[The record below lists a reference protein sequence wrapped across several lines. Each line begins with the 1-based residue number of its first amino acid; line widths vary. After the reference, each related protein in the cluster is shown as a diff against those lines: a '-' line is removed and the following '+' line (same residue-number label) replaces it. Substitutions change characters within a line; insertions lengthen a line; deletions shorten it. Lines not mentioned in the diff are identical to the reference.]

1 MRRYP
6 RTDVAKPTDEPGVW
20 CRPDRAFIAL
30 CAPLII
36 AKTLGTVPVHVDI
49 REGRILSDDTELL
62 QQRVIKQTQKLE
74 QARTVVELTQARLDA
89 ASAAHEESE
98 RERKRKESALELA
111 TSRAKRLAK
120 ETKRARRLSEAVMQ
134 DRADAENELAE
145 HLQAQEKRQAKLAK
159 AEAALAAARATQDVE
174 QAATRTTAP
183 RKRSAGTA
191 KKTPAKK
198 TPGTKATAKKATAKK
213 ATTKKATTRRS

>member
-1 MRRYP
+1 MKAEIAPSP
-6 RTDVAKPTDEPGVW
+6 RA
-20 CRPDRAFIAL
+20 RHAA
-30 CAPLII
+30 LII
-36 AKTLGTVPVHVDI
+36 ARTLGTVPLQVDTW
-49 REGRILSDDTELL
+49 EGRILSDDTELL
-62 QQRVIKQTQKLE
+62 QQRVTKQTQKLE

-111 TSRAKRLAK
+111 RSRAKRLAK

-145 HLQAQEKRQAKLAK
+145 HLQTQEKRQAKLAK

-174 QAATRTTAP
+174 QAATRTRTTQP
-183 RKRSAGTA
+183 RKRSTAA
-191 KKTPAKK
+191 KKTTVKKTAAKK
-198 TPGTKATAKKATAKK
+198 TAAKKTAGK
-213 ATTKKATTRRS
+213 TTAGRKTTTRRS